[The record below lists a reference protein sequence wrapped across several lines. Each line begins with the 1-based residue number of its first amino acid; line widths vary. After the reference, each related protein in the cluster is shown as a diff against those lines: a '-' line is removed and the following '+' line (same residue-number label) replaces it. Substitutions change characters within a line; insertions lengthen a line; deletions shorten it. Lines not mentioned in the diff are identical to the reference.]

1 MIVETLAV
9 IATAKATIAGVR
21 QAIALGKD
29 ASALIHEFFDAKDAV
44 MKVRANP
51 PKRPFQSANS
61 EAMQIIQ
68 LAEDM
73 QQVEE
78 EIKMSFMR
86 RGKTNLWMDFLRE
99 RNAIVARN
107 KADEI
112 DANNTKAKRKQEI
125 EEAITMVLLAIAG
138 AGLVTLVA
146 WGTMEYVDFMGR
158 H

>member
-1 MIVETLAV
+1 MIVETMAV

-78 EIKMSFMR
+78 EIKNSFMR

-107 KADEI
+107 KSEEIEADK
-112 DANNTKAKRKQEI
+112 AKAKRKKEI
-125 EEAITMVLLAIAG
+125 EEAIELVLLIAAIA
-138 AGLVTLVA
+138 ALLTLVA
-146 WGTMEYVDFMGR
+146 WGTAEYVAFMGR
-158 H
+158 

>member
-1 MIVETLAV
+1 MIVETMAV
-9 IATAKATIAGVR
+9 IATARATIAGVK

-29 ASALIHEFFDAKDAV
+29 ASALIHQFFDAKDAV

-68 LAEDM
+68 LAEEM

-78 EIKMSFMR
+78 QIKISFMR

-107 KADEI
+107 KAE
-112 DANNTKAKRKQEI
+112 EI
-125 EEAITMVLLAIAG
+125 EMDNAKTKRAKEVEEVIELVLLAVA
-138 AGLVTLVA
+138 AASVVTLVA
-146 WGTMEYVDFMGR
+146 WGTMQYVDFMR
-158 H
+158 R

>member
-1 MIVETLAV
+1 MIVETMAV

-51 PKRPFQSANS
+51 SKKPFQSANS

-68 LAEDM
+68 LAEEM

-78 EIKMSFMR
+78 EIKNSFMR

-99 RNAIVARN
+99 RNSIVARN

-112 DANNTKAKRKQEI
+112 EADKAKAKRKKEI

>member
-1 MIVETLAV
+1 MIVETMAV

-51 PKRPFQSANS
+51 PKKHFQSANS

-73 QQVEE
+73 QKVEE
-78 EIKMSFMR
+78 EIKISFMR

-107 KADEI
+107 KSDEVEADKV
-112 DANNTKAKRKQEI
+112 KAKRKKEV
-125 EEAITMVLLAIAG
+125 EDAVEMVLLLVAIS
-138 AGLVTLVA
+138 GLLTLVA
-146 WGTMEYVDFMGR
+146 WGTAQYVAFMKA
-158 H
+158 

>member
-1 MIVETLAV
+1 MIDPITLIV
-9 IATAKATIAGVR
+9 TAKATIAGVR

-29 ASALIHEFFDAKDAV
+29 VSALIHEFFDAKDAV

-51 PKRPFQSANS
+51 PKKPFQSANS

-112 DANNTKAKRKQEI
+112 EMDNAKAKRRKEI
-125 EEAITMVLLAIAG
+125 EEAVTMLLMGVAG
-138 AGLVTLVA
+138 ALVMTLVV
-146 WGTMEYVDFMGR
+146 WGTLQYVDFMR
-158 H
+158 A

>member
-1 MIVETLAV
+1 MIVETMAV

-51 PKRPFQSANS
+51 PKRPFQSANA

-68 LAEDM
+68 LAEEM

-78 EIKMSFMR
+78 EIKNSFMR

-107 KADEI
+107 KSDEI
-112 DANNTKAKRKQEI
+112 EMDKAKAKRQKEV
-125 EEAITMVLLAIAG
+125 EDAVEMVLLLVAIS
-138 AGLVTLVA
+138 GLLTLVA
-146 WGTMEYVDFMGR
+146 WGTAQYVAFMR
-158 H
+158 A

>member
-1 MIVETLAV
+1 VIVETLAV

>member
-1 MIVETLAV
+1 MIVETMAV
-9 IATAKATIAGVR
+9 IATARATIAGVK

-29 ASALIHEFFDAKDAV
+29 ASELFHQFFDAKDAV
-44 MKVRANP
+44 MKVKANP

-68 LAEDM
+68 LAEEM

-78 EIKMSFMR
+78 QIKISFMR

-99 RNAIVARN
+99 RNNIVARN
-107 KADEI
+107 KAE
-112 DANNTKAKRKQEI
+112 EI
-125 EEAITMVLLAIAG
+125 EMENAKVKRQKEIGEAVEMVLLMVAA

-146 WGTMEYVDFMGR
+146 WGTMQYVAFMKA
-158 H
+158 

>member
-1 MIVETLAV
+1 MIVETMAV
-9 IATAKATIAGVR
+9 IATARATIAGVK

-29 ASALIHEFFDAKDAV
+29 ASALIHQFFDAKDAV

-51 PKRPFQSANS
+51 PKKPFQSANS

-68 LAEDM
+68 LAEEM

-78 EIKMSFMR
+78 QIKISFMR

-107 KADEI
+107 KAEEI
-112 DANNTKAKRKQEI
+112 EMDNAKAKRAKEVEEVI
-125 EEAITMVLLAIAG
+125 ELVLLAVAAAG
-138 AGLVTLVA
+138 VVTLVA
-146 WGTMEYVDFMGR
+146 WGTMQYVDFMR
-158 H
+158 R

>member
-1 MIVETLAV
+1 MIVETMAV
-9 IATAKATIAGVR
+9 IATARATIAGVK

-29 ASALIHEFFDAKDAV
+29 ASALIHQFFDAKDAV

-51 PKRPFQSANS
+51 PKKPFQSANS

-68 LAEDM
+68 LAEEM

-78 EIKMSFMR
+78 QIKISFMR

-107 KADEI
+107 KAEEI
-112 DANNTKAKRKQEI
+112 EMDNAKAKRAKEVEEVI
-125 EEAITMVLLAIAG
+125 ELVLLAVAAAG
-138 AGLVTLVA
+138 IVTLVA
-146 WGTMEYVDFMGR
+146 WGTMQYVDFMR
-158 H
+158 R

>member
-1 MIVETLAV
+1 MIVETMAV

-51 PKRPFQSANS
+51 PKKHFQSANS

-73 QQVEE
+73 QKVEE
-78 EIKMSFMR
+78 EIKISFMR

-107 KADEI
+107 KSDEI
-112 DANNTKAKRKQEI
+112 EADKVKAKRKKEV
-125 EEAITMVLLAIAG
+125 EDAVEMVLLLVAIS
-138 AGLVTLVA
+138 GLLTLVA
-146 WGTMEYVDFMGR
+146 WGTAEYVAFMGR
-158 H
+158 

>member
-1 MIVETLAV
+1 MIVETMAV
-9 IATAKATIAGVR
+9 IATARATIAGVK

-29 ASALIHEFFDAKDAV
+29 ASALIHQFFDAKDAV

-68 LAEDM
+68 LAEEM

-78 EIKMSFMR
+78 QIKISFMR

-107 KADEI
+107 KAEEI
-112 DANNTKAKRKQEI
+112 EMDNAKAKRAKEI
-125 EEAITMVLLAIAG
+125 EEVIELVLLAVA
-138 AGLVTLVA
+138 AASVVTLVA
-146 WGTMEYVDFMGR
+146 WGTMQYVDFMR
-158 H
+158 R

>member
-1 MIVETLAV
+1 MIVETMAV
-9 IATAKATIAGVR
+9 IATARATIAGVK

-29 ASALIHEFFDAKDAV
+29 ASALIHQFFDAKDAV

-51 PKRPFQSANS
+51 PKKPFQSANS

-68 LAEDM
+68 LAEEM

-78 EIKMSFMR
+78 QIKISFMR

-107 KADEI
+107 KAEEI
-112 DANNTKAKRKQEI
+112 EMENAKAKRAKEVEEVI
-125 EEAITMVLLAIAG
+125 ELVLLAVAAAG
-138 AGLVTLVA
+138 VVTLVA
-146 WGTMEYVDFMGR
+146 WGTMQYVDFMR
-158 H
+158 R

>member
-1 MIVETLAV
+1 MIVETMAV

-61 EAMQIIQ
+61 EALQIIQ

-78 EIKMSFMR
+78 EIKISFMR

-107 KADEI
+107 KAEEI
-112 DANNTKAKRKQEI
+112 EMDNAKAKRKKEI
-125 EEAITMVLLAIAG
+125 EEVIELVLLAVAAAG
-138 AGLVTLVA
+138 IVTLVA
-146 WGTMEYVDFMGR
+146 WGTMEYVDFMR
-158 H
+158 R